1 MHDVADDAQI
11 LAERRRVRL
20 PLRLRRSGRL
30 RQHRHR
36 AGGREPMLHLVK
48 RFTNDDSGKTSIE
61 YVLIAIGI
69 AIGIIMV
76 VTSLGSLVPH
86 R

>member
-1 MHDVADDAQI
+1 LGVST
-11 LAERRRVRL
+11 LVN
-20 PLRLRRSGRL
+20 
-30 RQHRHR
+30 
-36 AGGREPMLHLVK
+36 PMLDLVK

-69 AIGIIMV
+69 AIGIVMV
-76 VTSLGSLVPH
+76 VASLGSFVPH

>member
-1 MHDVADDAQI
+1 
-11 LAERRRVRL
+11 
-20 PLRLRRSGRL
+20 
-30 RQHRHR
+30 
-36 AGGREPMLHLVK
+36 MLDRVK

-69 AIGIIMV
+69 AIGFVMV
-76 VTSLGSLVPH
+76 VASLGSLVPH

>member
-1 MHDVADDAQI
+1 VN
-11 LAERRRVRL
+11 
-20 PLRLRRSGRL
+20 
-30 RQHRHR
+30 
-36 AGGREPMLHLVK
+36 PMLHLVK
-48 RFTNDDSGKTSIE
+48 RFANDDSGKTSIE

-69 AIGIIMV
+69 AIGIVMV

>member
-1 MHDVADDAQI
+1 MGVSA
-11 LAERRRVRL
+11 LVN
-20 PLRLRRSGRL
+20 
-30 RQHRHR
+30 
-36 AGGREPMLHLVK
+36 PMLHLVK

-69 AIGIIMV
+69 AIGIVMV
-76 VTSLGSLVPH
+76 VTSLGSLAPH